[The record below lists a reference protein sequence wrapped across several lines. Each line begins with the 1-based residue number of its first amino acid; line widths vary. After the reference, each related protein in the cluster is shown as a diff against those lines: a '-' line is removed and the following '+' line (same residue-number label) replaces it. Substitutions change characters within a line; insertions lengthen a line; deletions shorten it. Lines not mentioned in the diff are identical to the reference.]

1 MVSVWSDPPKMDV
14 GAPDPHVQE
23 VGESLWLS
31 YRTSR
36 GDHFAVLR
44 FLDVA
49 TWVFGAPNDERL
61 DEHPLWT
68 HGLGFYTFHEVQ
80 HLDANRLGL
89 RRWVVTFHDD
99 TLDVTARDA
108 ELVVRS
114 IQAKDARSALSM
126 VRA

>member
-1 MVSVWSDPPKMDV
+1 MDV

-44 FLDVA
+44 FSEVA
-49 TWVFGAPNDERL
+49 TWVLGAPGDERL
-61 DEHPLWT
+61 NESPLWT
-68 HGLGFYTFHEVQ
+68 HGLGFYSFHEVQ
-80 HLDANRLGL
+80 QLDAGRPGL
-89 RRWVVTFHDD
+89 RRWVVTFRDD
-99 TLDVTARDA
+99 TLAVTARDA
-108 ELVVRS
+108 EIVVRS
-114 IQAKDARSALSM
+114 IQAKDAQSALSM

>member
-1 MVSVWSDPPKMDV
+1 MDV
-14 GAPDPHVQE
+14 EAPDPQVQE

-44 FLDVA
+44 FLEVA
-49 TWVFGAPNDERL
+49 TWVLGAPSDERFN
-61 DEHPLWT
+61 EHLPWT
-68 HGLGFYTFHEVQ
+68 HGLGFYSFHEVEQ
-80 HLDANRLGL
+80 LDAGRPGL

-108 ELVVRS
+108 EIVVRS
-114 IQAKDARSALSM
+114 IQARDAQSALSM